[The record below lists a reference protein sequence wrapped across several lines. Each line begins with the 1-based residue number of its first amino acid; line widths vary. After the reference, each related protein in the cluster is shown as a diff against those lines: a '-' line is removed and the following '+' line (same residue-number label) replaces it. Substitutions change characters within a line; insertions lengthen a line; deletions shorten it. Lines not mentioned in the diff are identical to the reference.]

1 MKKALIAVAAIVLIL
16 VGSVFLLPLAL
27 SSDTLRTALARQLSG
42 AAGAEIALNGPI
54 HFSVIPD
61 FGIVVED
68 LAYRT
73 GDGAVSVA
81 AARSVASVSPLPLLS
96 GQVHVIGIELRSPRI
111 VLGEAAAPARPEVTE
126 AGDEDVF
133 KTIAGYLERLSV
145 DSVVVTDGEV
155 ARNEAGTV
163 LPVASDIELR
173 LSAPGIGAPA
183 ALSVSGV
190 VNGNR
195 MELAAEIGLL
205 EKLLARQPTDFSLSA
220 KAEHPLH
227 PMLADLSA
235 SGSIQLADD
244 GSYRIGGGEIRSLG
258 QTMQLDASYTP
269 GDRPYVMAQVAAGH
283 LDYSDFQPAQ
293 TAATETTGETAAG
306 PGGGVDLSALRDIDA
321 DLQLHAQSLQAGDA
335 VARDVAIGVQLR
347 NGQLNSTL
355 SSAQIAGGSLTASI
369 AMDVNAATPQST
381 GTLDLSAID
390 IESLMALAGQKAPA
404 TGRLSSQLQYA
415 FLGLDATSI
424 RDSLNLRGD
433 VSLSGGRV
441 DIPQLEAMLRPGAGM
456 VDALE
461 ADLRIEDVLQPLAL
475 SGTAR
480 WNGEAIGF
488 TAALALSDL
497 LWGQPGQVTLDLKS
511 RPLNAGFAGTLG
523 NDGTVSGKAEIAAP
537 SLAQAA
543 AWLGQDIGTQ
553 LGRFAFSGGIAA
565 SSRQVAL
572 TEARI
577 GLDDMQARGSLS
589 VTLADKPRITAALA
603 VDSLDFGRLTG
614 GGGGNANATAAS
626 SGPTPIDLSALRLFD
641 ADIRLE
647 ANQLGYG
654 ELRAGPATAT
664 LAIADGIARLAIPR
678 AGFYDGVV
686 SASVTANGAGAVPA
700 IALTAGMEGV
710 QALPLLTAAGNFQ
723 NIEGRLK
730 ASVEVSGAGA
740 DSAVFARSLRGPVTL
755 VFSDGALRG
764 IDVAG
769 AVRNVQSLLAGGYA
783 ANAEAKTEF
792 TELSVA
798 VDIHDGVGRVG
809 DIRLLGPFVRMSGSG
824 SVDLAAQTIDM
835 RLDPRVVASLDG
847 QGSDFDVSGLGM
859 PIIVTGPL
867 ARPSLY
873 PDLSGLLADPNR
885 TLQALS
891 QLGGAGGGLG
901 DLAGGASGAIEGLGQ
916 ALGGDSGALT
926 GSIVTD
932 LVGQFGAGQGQATPG
947 NAPSSEQ
954 ALMDS
959 LLQGVFGQPAPGPAP
974 ADPQQTPQPVP
985 PAETAQA
992 PMGAIPLP
1000 RPDPRAPRLTAPA
1013 PAPEPAPA
1021 PIPEPAAPA
1030 PAPQGPADVILPQ
1043 LLPDADEGTTDAIKG
1058 LLEQMGM

>member
-1 MKKALIAVAAIVLIL
+1 MKKALIAVAAIALVL
-16 VGSVFLLPLAL
+16 VGSIFLLPLAL
-27 SSDTLRTALARQLSG
+27 SSDTLRTALARQLSD
-42 AAGAEIALNGPI
+42 ASGAEIALNGPI
-54 HFSVIPD
+54 HFSIIPD
-61 FGIVVED
+61 FGIVAED
-68 LAYRT
+68 LAYKT

-96 GQVHVIGIELRSPRI
+96 GQVHVTGIELRSPRI
-111 VLGEAAAPARPEVTE
+111 VLGDAAAPAQPAVAE
-126 AGDEDVF
+126 ASDEDVF

-145 DSVVVTDGEV
+145 DNVVVTDGEV
-155 ARNEAGTV
+155 ARNSAGTV
-163 LPVASDIELR
+163 LPMASSIELR
-173 LSAPGIGAPA
+173 LSAPGISAPA
-183 ALSVSGV
+183 SLVVSGV
-190 VNGNR
+190 LNGNR
-195 MELAAEIGLL
+195 MELSADIGSL
-205 EKLLARQPTDFSLSA
+205 EKLLARQPADFSLSA
-220 KAEHPLH
+220 KAEQPLH

-244 GSYRIGGGEIRSLG
+244 GSYRIAGGEIRTLG

-293 TAATETTGETAAG
+293 TASTETAGETAAG

-321 DLQLHAQSLQAGDA
+321 DLQLRAQALQAGDA
-335 VARDVAIGVQLR
+335 VARDVAIGMQLR
-347 NGQLNSTL
+347 NGQLNSTV
-355 SSAQIAGGSLTASI
+355 SSAQIAGGSLAASI
-369 AMDVNAATPQST
+369 AMDVNATTPQST
-381 GTLDLSAID
+381 GALDLSAID

-404 TGRLSSQLQYA
+404 TGRLSTQLQYA
-415 FLGLDATSI
+415 FLGLDAVSI

-441 DIPQLEAMLRPGAGM
+441 EISQLETMLRPGAGV

-461 ADLRIEDVLQPLAL
+461 ANVRIEDVLQPLAL

-523 NDGTVSGKAEIAAP
+523 NDGAVSGKAEIAAP
-537 SLAQAA
+537 SLAQAT

-565 SSRQVAL
+565 SSSQVAL
-572 TEARI
+572 TEASI

-589 VTLADKPRITAALA
+589 VTLAGKPKITAALS
-603 VDSLDFGRLTG
+603 VDSLDFGRLT
-614 GGGGNANATAAS
+614 GGGNANATAAS
-626 SGPTPIDLSALRLFD
+626 SGPTPIDLSVLRLFD

-654 ELRAGPATAT
+654 DVRAGPATAT
-664 LAIADGIARLAIPR
+664 LAIADGVARLAIPQ

-686 SASVTANGAGAVPA
+686 SASVTANGAGAVPS
-700 IALTAGMEGV
+700 IDLTAGMEGV

-723 NIEGRLK
+723 NLEGRLK

-740 DSAVFARSLRGPVTL
+740 DSAVFARSLRGPVAL

-769 AVRNVQSLLAGGYA
+769 AVRNVQSLLAGGYT

-798 VDIHDGVGRVG
+798 VDIQDGVGRVG

-867 ARPSLY
+867 SRPSLY
-873 PDLSGLLADPNR
+873 PDISGLLADPNR
-885 TLQALS
+885 ALQALS

-916 ALGGDSGALT
+916 ALGSDPGALT
-926 GSIVTD
+926 GSIVND
-932 LVGQFGAGQGQATPG
+932 LVGQFGSGQSQPAPGGTPS
-947 NAPSSEQ
+947 NEQ
-954 ALMDS
+954 ALMNS
-959 LLQGVFGQPAPGPAP
+959 VLQGVFGQPAPAQPT
-974 ADPQQTPQPVP
+974 ADPLQAAQSAP
-985 PAETAQA
+985 PAETTQPPATPSQA
-992 PMGAIPLP
+992 PAGAVPLP
-1000 RPDPRAPRLTAPA
+1000 RSDPRGPFPTASAPA
-1013 PAPEPAPA
+1013 PV
-1021 PIPEPAAPA
+1021 PEPAAPA
-1030 PAPQGPADVILPQ
+1030 PAPQSPADVLLPQ
-1043 LLPDADEGTTDAIKG
+1043 LLPDADDGTTDAIKG